1 MSGVDKKQ
9 LIISLVSIKETGFS
23 FKPDLRE
30 SDVDKIN
37 WLIGFR
43 PLLQGDQISVEV
55 RSVAIVTE
63 TNMEVASCSILM
75 TYKVENLEQFASKE
89 SEMSVRVDD
98 QLMLNMLNPAMGT
111 LRGTMYVR
119 FLGTPLERIPL
130 PLISVADMI
139 NNAKKR

>member
-1 MSGVDKKQ
+1 MSGLEKKQ
-9 LIISLVSIKETGFS
+9 LIISLVGIKETGFS
-23 FKPDLRE
+23 LKPDLRE
-30 SDVDKIN
+30 SDADKIN

-55 RSVAIVTE
+55 RSVAIVTD

-89 SEMSVRVDD
+89 SEMNVRVDD

-111 LRGTMYVR
+111 LRGTMHIR
-119 FLGTPLERIPL
+119 FLGTPLEHMPL
-130 PLISVADMI
+130 PLINVADMV

>member
-98 QLMLNMLNPAMGT
+98 QLMLNMLNR
-111 LRGTMYVR
+111 L
-119 FLGTPLERIPL
+119 
-130 PLISVADMI
+130 LIQIVS
-139 NNAKKR
+139 